1 MQELSPLSIRLKQSI
16 DWLKRNKGMLQRDIA
31 ERMGITPV
39 SLSRAIARISQK
51 FDADF
56 IISFNEATG
65 NYFSLKWLL
74 EGEGEMLCTKQ
85 SHQENVK
92 GVEPTNV
99 SREDFS
105 ALVRQNSELIEMLK
119 TEIAAIRKE
128 LQQMKFEQNFRKN
141 TG

>member
-1 MQELSPLSIRLKQSI
+1 
-16 DWLKRNKGMLQRDIA
+16 MLQRDIA